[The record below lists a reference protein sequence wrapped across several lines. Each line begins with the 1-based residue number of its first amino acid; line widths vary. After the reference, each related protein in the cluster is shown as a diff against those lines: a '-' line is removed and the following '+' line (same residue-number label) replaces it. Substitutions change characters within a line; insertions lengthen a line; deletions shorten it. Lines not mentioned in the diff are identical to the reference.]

1 MPLEE
6 LIVLLPCHSLEDFPT
21 YHEGEEAESLLASW
35 SALWHPQLIAAAGRA
50 PVWKRV
56 DEPLGALRNRLIVV
70 PTVCLPRLAT
80 GFAQRAK
87 DEGGVL
93 IRKTQDRGQIVAAAL
108 AALENL
114 SGSTAPGQP
123 LLADQPAADTT
134 GALSVAA
141 AGSQVDPELAADFLA
156 LGYAYLQVELLTRQ
170 MRYASNLDETYFQ
183 GTAVAAAQAA
193 VAGQTELAREKLAIC
208 FNLLGE
214 ERDHYYPVD
223 AFLLDLTL
231 TASTTLGE
239 KLRQE
244 LAGPGPINLLLPA
257 ELLSPMAEKHPQTLA
272 ALREALAAGRA
283 SLIGG
288 EAQPQR
294 LPLVS
299 LESVRADLAEGLARY
314 EAVLGQ
320 RPRVFGRW
328 RHGLCPTLPGV
339 LRKFGFEGALHAE
352 LEEGKTPQGL
362 QVKVQWEGLDGSAI
376 EALAKPP
383 LDAAAPQTFLAL
395 AARLGES
402 MDSDHVA
409 TLCLAHWPGQA
420 SPWLDDLRRISRYTS
435 ALGKWVSIEDYF
447 AKTDRAGH
455 LDRFEA
461 SRYRDPY
468 LRQAIIRK
476 QPDPISTPRRY
487 WQRVLCGTG
496 AMACKSLAA
505 AVTGTLPAPAS
516 EAGPPAGFSQPAN
529 MSPPVVG
536 SSQPVGVSGLA
547 EPAGEVPAGG
557 ATPGWRWLVEDAAS
571 EAEAEVARWQSQA
584 ARQWAAVL
592 TGAPSGNRADRGVLI
607 LNPVSFVRRVGLELE
622 ELTSP
627 PAVERPVYAAE
638 QHQGRVLTVVD
649 LPPLGFVHLQAS
661 AAASSPRKGPLL
673 AEDGTLR
680 NEFLE
685 AVINPVTGSLA
696 ALHSYAVRGNRLS
709 QQLAL
714 RSPAP
719 RQKPGDTHRDPD
731 EMAVYSV
738 MAADAVET
746 TIATTTLGEITTRG
760 RLLDHEGRLLARFV
774 QRYRLWR
781 GSRVLHLD
789 IELEPQE
796 ELKPDPWNS
805 YYCCRFAWP
814 DELAELYR
822 ALHQTRQPA
831 SEKRLTTPHYVDISD
846 GQSCVTLLTGGLPF
860 HQRTQERFLDTLLIA
875 RGERQRHFEF
885 GIGIDLPHPIHEA
898 ISLLAPPLVL
908 PDQPRPASGASG
920 WLVHIAPRQV
930 IATGIEPWGQQGRC
944 QGLTVR
950 LLETAGRPA
959 KVTLSLFRPIVQA
972 ELIDFLGHSL
982 GDVTVVDGKA
992 QLDLAAHEW
1001 VQVQVR
1007 W

>member
-1 MPLEE
+1 MPLQE

-35 SALWHPQLIAAAGRA
+35 SALWHPQLLAAAGRA
-50 PVWKRV
+50 PVWRRV
-56 DEPLGALRNRLIVV
+56 DEPLGELRHRLIVV
-70 PTVCLPRLAT
+70 PSVCLSRLAT

-87 DEGGVL
+87 DEGGLL
-93 IRKTQDRGQIVAAAL
+93 IRKTQRRSEIVAAAL
-108 AALENL
+108 GALDSL
-114 SGSTAPGQP
+114 H
-123 LLADQPAADTT
+123 DTT
-134 GALSVAA
+134 SPAELVPNDRSALAEERASGAA
-141 AGSQVDPELAADFLA
+141 APQVDPDLAADFLA

-183 GTAVAAAQAA
+183 GTAVAAARAA

-231 TASTTLGE
+231 TAPTTLGE
-239 KLRQE
+239 SLRRE
-244 LAGPGPINLLLPA
+244 LEGPGPINVLLPA
-257 ELLSPMAEKHPQTLA
+257 GFLAPMAEKHPQTLA
-272 ALREALAAGRA
+272 ALREALASRRA

-299 LESVRADLAEGLARY
+299 LESVRADLAEGLKRY
-314 EAVLGQ
+314 EEVLGQ

-339 LRKFGFEGALHAE
+339 LRKLGFEGALHAE

-383 LDAAAPQTFLAL
+383 LDAASPQTFLAL

-435 ALGKWVSIEDYF
+435 ALGKWVSIDDYF
-447 AKTDRAGH
+447 AQTDRAGH

-476 QPDPISTPRRY
+476 QPDPISSPHRY
-487 WQRVLCGTG
+487 WQRLHRGTD
-496 AMACKSLAA
+496 AAACESLAA
-505 AVTGTLPAPAS
+505 AITGTPPTPPQQAI
-516 EAGPPAGFSQPAN
+516 PPA
-529 MSPPVVG
+529 
-536 SSQPVGVSGLA
+536 
-547 EPAGEVPAGG
+547 
-557 ATPGWRWLVEDAAS
+557 DAAAGHPS
-571 EAEAEVARWQSQA
+571 NEEASRFVQAASGRAAHAWSWLIEEASPAVDADVVRWQSEA
-584 ARQWAAVL
+584 AHQWAAAL
-592 TGAPSGNRADRGVLI
+592 TGANHGSREDRGVLI
-607 LNPVSFVRRVGLELE
+607 LNPASFVRRVGLELE
-622 ELTSP
+622 GLSAP

-638 QHQGRVLTVVD
+638 WHQGHVLAVVD
-649 LPPLGFVHLQAS
+649 LPPLGFVHLPSS
-661 AAASSPRKGPLL
+661 ATVSPPRKGPLL

-685 AVINPVTGSLA
+685 AVINPTTGSLA
-696 ALHSYAVRGNRLS
+696 AVHSYVVRGNRLS

-746 TIATTTLGEITTRG
+746 TIATSTLGEITTRG
-760 RLLDHEGRLLARFV
+760 RLLDREGRVLARFV

-781 GSRVLHLD
+781 GSRVLHLA
-789 IELEPQE
+789 IELDPQE
-796 ELKPDPWNS
+796 EPKPDPWNA

-822 ALHQTRQPA
+822 SLHQTRQPA
-831 SEKRLTTPHYVDISD
+831 SEKRVTSPHYVEISD
-846 GQSCVTLLTGGLPF
+846 GQSSVTLLTGGLSF
-860 HQRTQERFLDTLLIA
+860 HQRTQERFLDTLLIS
-875 RGERQRHFEF
+875 RGERQRHFQL
-885 GIGIDLPHPIHEA
+885 GIGIDLAHPVHEA
-898 ISLLAPPLVL
+898 IGLLAPPIVL
-908 PDQPRPASGASG
+908 PDQPRPASGGSG
-920 WLVHIAPRQV
+920 WLMHITPRHV
-930 IATGIEPWGQQGRC
+930 LATGMEPWIEGGRC
-944 QGLTVR
+944 QGLTLR

-959 KVTLSLFRPIVQA
+959 KVALSLFRPLVHA

-982 GDVTVVDGKA
+982 GDVSIVDGKA
-992 QLDLAAHEW
+992 QLDLAAYEW
-1001 VQVQVR
+1001 VQIRVR

>member
-35 SALWHPQLIAAAGRA
+35 SALWHPQLLAAAGRA
-50 PVWKRV
+50 PVWRRV
-56 DEPLGALRNRLIVV
+56 DEPLGELRNRLIVV
-70 PTVCLPRLAT
+70 PSVCLPRLAT

-93 IRKTQDRGQIVAAAL
+93 IRKTSSRSEIVAAAM

-114 SGSTAPGQP
+114 QGGAAEASGTA
-123 LLADQPAADTT
+123 AHAAE
-134 GALSVAA
+134 AF
-141 AGSQVDPELAADFLA
+141 LAADFLA

-170 MRYASNLDETYFQ
+170 MRYASNLDETYFY
-183 GTAVAAAQAA
+183 GTAVAAARAA
-193 VAGQTELAREKLAIC
+193 VAGQTELAREKLAVC

-231 TASTTLGE
+231 TAATTLGE
-239 KLRQE
+239 SLRRE
-244 LAGPGPINLLLPA
+244 LASAGPINLLLPA
-257 ELLSPMAEKHPQTLA
+257 GLLDAMAEEHPQTLA
-272 ALREALAAGRA
+272 ALREALASGRA

-299 LESVRADLAEGLARY
+299 LESVRADLAKGLTRY
-314 EAVLGQ
+314 EEVLGR

-328 RHGLCPTLPGV
+328 RHGLSPMLPGV
-339 LRKFGFEGALHAE
+339 LRKFGFEGALHVE

-383 LDAAAPQTFLAL
+383 LDAAAPHTFLAL
-395 AARLGES
+395 AARQGES

-435 ALGKWVSIEDYF
+435 ALGKWVSVEDYF
-447 AKTDRAGH
+447 AQTDRAGH

-468 LRQAIIRK
+468 LRQATIRK
-476 QPDPISTPRRY
+476 QLDPISSPRRY
-487 WQRVLCGTG
+487 WQRLLRG
-496 AMACKSLAA
+496 ASAAACDSLAA
-505 AVTGTLPAPAS
+505 AITGLPAAPVIATPAK
-516 EAGPPAGFSQPAN
+516 APAQPAAAGQN
-529 MSPPVVG
+529 APSAGKTPALADASPGTAASDWP
-536 SSQPVGVSGLA
+536 
-547 EPAGEVPAGG
+547 
-557 ATPGWRWLVEDAAS
+557 WLVEEAAP
-571 EAEAEVARWQSQA
+571 EMEAEVARWQKEA
-584 ARQWAAVL
+584 TRRWAAAL
-592 TGAPSGNRADRGVLI
+592 TGAASAEPPLGTLV
-607 LNPVSFVRRVGLELE
+607 LNPASFVRRVGLELE
-622 ELTSP
+622 ELSSP

-638 QHQGRVLTVVD
+638 RHEGRVLAVVD
-649 LPPLGFVHLQAS
+649 LPPLGFVHLAPAAS
-661 AAASSPRKGPLL
+661 AKEPRKGLLL

-685 AVINPVTGSLA
+685 AVINPTTGSLA
-696 ALHSYAVRGNRLS
+696 ALHSYVVRGNRLS

-719 RQKPGDTHRDPD
+719 RQRPGDTHRDPD

-746 TIATTTLGEITTRG
+746 TIATSTLGEITTRG
-760 RLLDHEGRLLARFV
+760 RLLDRDGRLLAHFV

-781 GSRVLHLD
+781 GSRVLHLE
-789 IELEPQE
+789 IELTPQE
-796 ELKPDPWNS
+796 EPKPDPWNS

-822 ALHQTRQPA
+822 SLHQTRQPA
-831 SEKRLTTPHYVDISD
+831 SEKRLTSPHFVEISD
-846 GQSCVTLLTGGLPF
+846 GQSSVTLLTGGLPF

-875 RGERQRHFEF
+875 RGESQRTFHL

-898 ISLLAPPLVL
+898 VGLLMPPLIL
-908 PDQPRPASGASG
+908 PQQPRPASGASG
-920 WLVHIAPRQV
+920 WLLQITPRHV
-930 IATGIEPWGQQGRC
+930 IATGMQPWVEAGRC
-944 QGLTVR
+944 RGLTLR

-959 KVTLSLFRPIVQA
+959 NVALSLFRPLVQA
-972 ELIDFLGHSL
+972 ELIDFLGRSL
-982 GDVTVVDGKA
+982 GDVTIVEGKA
-992 QLDLAAHEW
+992 QLDVAAHEW
-1001 VQVQVR
+1001 VQIRVR